1 MDGAI
6 PPVHFESTVGKNI
19 SANAPKSAMDIQI
32 TRERTV
38 RFRKY
43 ATKSHY
49 GNVI

>member
-6 PPVHFESTVGKNI
+6 PPVHFESTMGKNI
-19 SANAPKSAMDIQI
+19 STDAPESAVDIPF
-32 TRERTV
+32 TWERSA